1 MVEIALYIGLGFFL
15 ASILA
20 LTLLPFIW
28 GRAVR
33 LTRKAIETSNPI
45 SYARATM
52 AKDAL
57 RAEHA
62 IAVRQMEVRLQ
73 KMTEKLAEN
82 AAARS
87 TAEARLAELQEELD
101 LAQLKT
107 AGQRRKAASG
117 RSFFSRAQKPEPL
130 IVSEEDRIS
139 HASEAHSGQQSA
151 KVVQLHQNADH
162 LKAQELE
169 QEPQDTDLITKAP
182 ANKVEETPL
191 DLSNPLAE
199 LATQISKQ
207 VSEMTAEAGTKTMPA
222 SPAEAAEL
230 ASQSFTKLKSR
241 YSSLEKERDQLKR
254 ELQREKAALA
264 KTLKRTTANPTIQ
277 ASEHMKRLEDNLE
290 DAKQTIEIMTKQL
303 EEKAAQ
309 TKTFAEA
316 ETLREELKDLASQIT
331 ARAIAENKPLSD
343 KYDAILDDL
352 SRLAKAE
359 PEIGEAK
366 PVTTANV
373 PKPAAKATPA
383 KKRRAPRKPASNRKP
398 AQSKADPATKAT
410 SPTKE
415 KPAETAKQSTT
426 TKDQSKD
433 LAERIADARKSG
445 R

>member
-15 ASILA
+15 ASIVA

-73 KMTEKLAEN
+73 QMTEKLAEN

-87 TAEARLAELQEELD
+87 TAEARLAELQEELNI
-101 LAQLKT
+101 AQLKST
-107 AGQRRKAASG
+107 GQRRKVAASSGFFG
-117 RSFFSRAQKPEPL
+117 RAKKPEPVT
-130 IVSEEDRIS
+130 VSAEDRIS
-139 HASEAHSGQQSA
+139 AAPETPPKRQSA
-151 KVVQLHQNADH
+151 KIVQLHQEADQN
-162 LKAQELE
+162 KARELD
-169 QEPQDTDLITKAP
+169 QEPQETDLITKPAP
-182 ANKVEETPL
+182 ASKAEDAEM

-303 EEKAAQ
+303 EEKAAR

-343 KYDAILDDL
+343 KYDAVLDEL
-352 SRLAKAE
+352 STLTAADTKASE
-359 PEIGEAK
+359 TKPEEQ
-366 PVTTANV
+366 
-373 PKPAAKATPA
+373 KPAGKAAPA
-383 KKRRAPRKPASNRKP
+383 KKRRAPRKPAATRKP
-398 AQSKADPATKAT
+398 AQNKTSAAAKTATTAKA
-410 SPTKE
+410 
-415 KPAETAKQSTT
+415 KPAETAKPTSAAE
-426 TKDQSKD
+426 DQPKD
-433 LAERIADARKSG
+433 LAGRIADARKSG